1 MIRNTYVFTLLAA
14 ALVPASVG
22 AQTAAT
28 PAPTATPAAAPAYTT
43 SETDIGTLLDNPA
56 AKAILDK
63 HMPGFSANPQI
74 DMARSMTLK
83 VIQSYAA
90 DTITDE
96 ALVKVD
102 ADLAKLPIQK

>member
-1 MIRNTYVFTLLAA
+1 
-14 ALVPASVG
+14 
-22 AQTAAT
+22 
-28 PAPTATPAAAPAYTT
+28 
-43 SETDIGTLLDNPA
+43 
-56 AKAILDK
+56 
-63 HMPGFSANPQI
+63 MPGFSANPQI

-102 ADLAKLPIQK
+102 ADLAKLPIKK